1 MGSNQGKD
9 RSINHKQKDN
19 TMNTTE
25 TAIEEA
31 GTVFQ
36 NYYLDWLNNFISSE
50 AYAEH
55 YGISLP
61 ETAKRINLGM
71 KIHAHRTDHYLDHLN
86 DFCLDYL
93 NAK

>member
-31 GTVFQ
+31 ATIYQ
-36 NYYLDWLNNFISSE
+36 NYYLDYLKYTGSSME
-50 AYAEH
+50 YAEH
-55 YGISLP
+55 HGISLP
-61 ETAKRINLGM
+61 EVAKRITLGM
-71 KIHAHRTDHYLDHLN
+71 KIHAHRTDHYLD
-86 DFCLDYL
+86 YL
-93 NAK
+93 NAKYAKYAK